1 MQKSFRFTNAA
12 IKALPANT
20 NPRSTELEFSDT
32 EVIGLKCLSG
42 RTGSKRFLLRYTFLG
57 TKKSI
62 GIGRFPDV
70 DVTTAR
76 QIARKHKESIALGHD
91 PKQER
96 DNYRAE
102 PTLSEFFHQTYLPY
116 IKRHKK
122 SWDRDLQRYSD
133 YIEPRLGKIRY
144 TDLKARDIQQMLFDM
159 LEGRVREEPYA
170 PSTCNRTLAILK
182 TMGRY
187 AVRID
192 ALPTNEADKIP
203 LLREDNQRT
212 RFFDAD
218 EIRRILK
225 AAYEYP
231 NKAAGGLIAML
242 LLTGTRKSEMLHVRH
257 EHIYRESRT
266 LYIPY
271 TKNGRSRT
279 VYLSDAALKFIDRIP
294 RVGSNPY
301 VFTIKDNGKP
311 MSEPRVAFARILEQC
326 GIDKQ
331 DVCFH
336 TARHSVAS
344 LLISSGQYSLY
355 DVKAQLAHASIQ
367 STERY
372 AKLTPERMR
381 QTGQGV
387 TDLLYNQEEDKQ

>member
-1 MQKSFRFTNAA
+1 MQKSFRFTNTA

-42 RTGSKRFLLRYTFLG
+42 RTGSKRFLLRYTYLG

-70 DVTTAR
+70 DVAIAR
-76 QIARKHKESIALGHD
+76 QIARKHKETVALGHD

-144 TDLKARDIQQMLFDM
+144 KDLKARDIQQMLFDM
-159 LEGRVREEPYA
+159 LEGRVRDEPYA

-203 LLREDNQRT
+203 LLREENQRT

-225 AAYEYP
+225 AACEYP

-242 LLTGTRKSEMLHVRH
+242 LLTGTRKSEMLNVRH
-257 EHIYRESRT
+257 KHIYRDSKT

-279 VYLSDAALKFIDRIP
+279 VYLSDAALEIIDRIP

-301 VFTIKDNGKP
+301 LFTIKDNGKP
-311 MSEPRVAFARILEQC
+311 MSEPRVAFTKILEQC
-326 GIDKQ
+326 GIDKH

-387 TDLLYNQEEDKQ
+387 TDLLYNQEENEK

>member
-1 MQKSFRFTNAA
+1 MQKSFRFTNTA

-42 RTGSKRFLLRYTFLG
+42 RMGSKRFLLRYTYLG

-70 DVTTAR
+70 DVAIAR
-76 QIARKHKESIALGHD
+76 QIARKHKESVALGHD

-102 PTLSEFFHQTYLPY
+102 PTLSEFFHKTYLPY

-144 TDLKARDIQQMLFDM
+144 KDLKARDIQQMLFDM
-159 LEGRVREEPYA
+159 LEGRVRDEPYA

-187 AVRID
+187 VVRID

-203 LLREDNQRT
+203 LLREENQRT

-225 AAYEYP
+225 AACEYP

-242 LLTGTRKSEMLHVRH
+242 LLTGTRKSEMLNVRH
-257 EHIYRESRT
+257 EHIYRDSKT

-279 VYLSDAALKFIDRIP
+279 VYLSDAALK
-294 RVGSNPY
+294 
-301 VFTIKDNGKP
+301 
-311 MSEPRVAFARILEQC
+311 
-326 GIDKQ
+326 
-331 DVCFH
+331 
-336 TARHSVAS
+336 
-344 LLISSGQYSLY
+344 LLL
-355 DVKAQLAHASIQ
+355 
-367 STERY
+367 
-372 AKLTPERMR
+372 
-381 QTGQGV
+381 
-387 TDLLYNQEEDKQ
+387 